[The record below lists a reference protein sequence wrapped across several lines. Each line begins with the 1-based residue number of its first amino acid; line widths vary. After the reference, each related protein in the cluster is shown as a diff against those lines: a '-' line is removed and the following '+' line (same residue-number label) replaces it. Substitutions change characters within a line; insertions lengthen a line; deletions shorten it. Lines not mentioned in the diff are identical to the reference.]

1 MILPDAV
8 TRNFRPSMWDDREL
22 QRDINRYITRQA
34 RAMRPDVFAVI
45 LDRTAPDQLPAIV
58 WHAWRRRIVPTDTI
72 GEHLGMAFAHCARPG
87 ELLTLQRW
95 LTLFSAVGFRID
107 GEPADRP
114 DEPTRLYRA
123 CLPQHT
129 RRMSWT
135 PDLYVAEAYA
145 KAEGH
150 HQPGAGHIYTT
161 LADPQHVLAIN
172 EQVLANPDET
182 EWIVDPRHLD
192 ITQHEGEPS

>member
-1 MILPDAV
+1 MMLPDAV
-8 TRNFRPSMWDDREL
+8 TTDFHPAMWDDREL

-34 RAMRPDVFAVI
+34 RPMRPDVFAVI
-45 LDRTAPDQLPAIV
+45 LDRTAPDQLPVIV
-58 WHAWRRRIVPTDTI
+58 WHAWRRRVVPTDTI

-87 ELLTLQRW
+87 ELLSLQRW
-95 LTLFSAVGFRID
+95 LTLFAAVGFRID

-123 CLPQHT
+123 CLPEHV

-135 PDLYVAEAYA
+135 PSLRVARAYA
-145 KAEGH
+145 QGEGH
-150 HQPGAGHIYTT
+150 HQPGADRIYTAT
-161 LADPQHVLAIN
+161 VQPQHVLGIN
-172 EQVLANPDET
+172 DDVLANPDET

-192 ITQHEGEPS
+192 IHQHEGNPS